1 MAKVCILDYGSGN
14 TKSVYNLFASITSNV
29 VISNATLD
37 INDAS
42 HIVLPG
48 VGSFGSSMTKIIET
62 IHMDTLCE
70 NLFKKGKPFLG
81 ICVGMQVLADL
92 GYEFEENSGL
102 GWVNGVVQKLDCGN
116 RPLPHVGWNSI
127 HKNKESA
134 LFERIEDGSDF
145 YFVHSYAMKPVDTT
159 CITSVTDYGGYFCSS
174 LQKDNLYG
182 VQFHP
187 EKSHVAGKRLIENF
201 INLK

>member
-1 MAKVCILDYGSGN
+1 
-14 TKSVYNLFASITSNV
+14 
-29 VISNATLD
+29 
-37 INDAS
+37 
-42 HIVLPG
+42 LPG
-48 VGSFGSSMTKIIET
+48 VGAFGASMEKIRET
-62 IHMDTLCE
+62 IPMQSL
-70 NLFKKGKPFLG
+70 KKAIFEIKKPFLG

-102 GWVNGVVQKLDCGN
+102 GWVNGVVQKLDCAN
-116 RPLPHVGWNSI
+116 LPLPHVGWNSI
-127 HKNKESA
+127 HKIKESA

-159 CITSVTDYGGYFCSS
+159 CITSVTDYGGDFCSS